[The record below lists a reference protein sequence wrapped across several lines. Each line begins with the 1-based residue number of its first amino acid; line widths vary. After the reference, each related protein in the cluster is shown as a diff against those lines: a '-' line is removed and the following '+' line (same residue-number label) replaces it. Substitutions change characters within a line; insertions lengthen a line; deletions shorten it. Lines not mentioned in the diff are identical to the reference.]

1 MDDREIRSLVG
12 QCDCFVS
19 LHRSE
24 GFGRGLAEAML
35 MGKPVI
41 ATGYSG
47 NLDFTN
53 EENCCLVD
61 YELVPVGDGEYPF
74 GAGQLWAEADVD
86 VAADFMRT
94 LVNDPAFARE
104 KGEAGA
110 RYIRRDHSFGAVGAR
125 YRRRLEQLGLVE
137 RSNP

>member
-53 EENCCLVD
+53 EENRCLVD
-61 YELVPVGDGEYPF
+61 YVLVPVGEAEYPF

-86 VAADFMRT
+86 MAAGFMRAV
-94 LVNDPAFARE
+94 VNDPALARE
-104 KGEAGA
+104 KGAAGA
-110 RYIRRDHSFGAVGAR
+110 RYIRRYHSFAAIGAR
-125 YRRRLEQLGLVE
+125 YRRRLEQLDLVE
-137 RSNP
+137 RLRP